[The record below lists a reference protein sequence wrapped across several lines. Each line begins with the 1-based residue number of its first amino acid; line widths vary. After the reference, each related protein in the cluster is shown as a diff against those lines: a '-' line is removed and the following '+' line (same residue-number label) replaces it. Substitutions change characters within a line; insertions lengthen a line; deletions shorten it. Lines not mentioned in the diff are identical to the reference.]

1 MDKQVIEISAEGD
14 SHTDKVGFLEGL
26 GCYLLWGVMPL
37 YWKLLSAVPALEVL
51 AWRMVWSCAFVLVLC
66 VLVRRTKFLYL
77 FRDPRAVRTFLVAGL
92 IITCNWGVYVWAA
105 TSGHVLET
113 SIGYYLCPLCS
124 IALGLLVFKERL
136 TPMQKV
142 ATVLAAV
149 GVGYFMMAHGGQIW
163 IAFAL
168 ALTFGVY
175 GAVKKRGGYPAL
187 PGMAFESLL
196 TGVIGVAA
204 LLVGAVAPWIW
215 QVAPP
220 TPDPLAVKD
229 PVAVMAP
236 ARWLRIAHGRPA
248 AVVRGCRQPRVHD
261 GDRLHPVRQPHHCA
275 GAGRDLLQRG
285 IHRGAWRVLC
295 AHLAGHSCRCRG
307 GRA

>member
-1 MDKQVIEISAEGD
+1 M
-14 SHTDKVGFLEGL
+14 
-26 GCYLLWGVMPL
+26 
-37 YWKLLSAVPALEVL
+37 
-51 AWRMVWSCAFVLVLC
+51 
-66 VLVRRTKFLYL
+66 
-77 FRDPRAVRTFLVAGL
+77 
-92 IITCNWGVYVWAA
+92 YVWAA

-196 TGVIGVAA
+196 KMCI
-204 LLVGAVAPWIW
+204 
-215 QVAPP
+215 
-220 TPDPLAVKD
+220 
-229 PVAVMAP
+229 
-236 ARWLRIAHGRPA
+236 
-248 AVVRGCRQPRVHD
+248 
-261 GDRLHPVRQPHHCA
+261 
-275 GAGRDLLQRG
+275 RD
-285 IHRGAWRVLC
+285 
-295 AHLAGHSCRCRG
+295 SP
-307 GRA
+307 

>member
-1 MDKQVIEISAEGD
+1 M
-14 SHTDKVGFLEGL
+14 
-26 GCYLLWGVMPL
+26 
-37 YWKLLSAVPALEVL
+37 
-51 AWRMVWSCAFVLVLC
+51 
-66 VLVRRTKFLYL
+66 
-77 FRDPRAVRTFLVAGL
+77 
-92 IITCNWGVYVWAA
+92 
-105 TSGHVLET
+105 
-113 SIGYYLCPLCS
+113 
-124 IALGLLVFKERL
+124 FKERL

-149 GVGYFMMAHGGQIW
+149 GVGYFMMEPGGQIW

-229 PVAVMAP
+229 PVAVMALLAGCGLLTAVP
-236 ARWLRIAHGRPA
+236 LLLFAGAANRVSMTVIGFIQYVSPTIALVLAVTFFNEEFTVAHGVCFALIWLGIA
-248 AVVRGCRQPRVHD
+248 AVAVEAALDVRRRARKGLKPVSYTHLDVYKRQMQQPACTSGPLAPCTPCRTMTHEN
-261 GDRLHPVRQPHHCA
+261 
-275 GAGRDLLQRG
+275 
-285 IHRGAWRVLC
+285 
-295 AHLAGHSCRCRG
+295 
-307 GRA
+307 RANSAASAAKAP